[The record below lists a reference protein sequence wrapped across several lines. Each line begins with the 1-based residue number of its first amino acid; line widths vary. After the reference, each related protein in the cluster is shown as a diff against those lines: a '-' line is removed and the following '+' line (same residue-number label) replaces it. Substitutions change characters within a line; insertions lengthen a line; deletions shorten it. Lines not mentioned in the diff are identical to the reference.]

1 MSAVSQNR
9 WYSLRLAS
17 IAIALDGR
25 ALADLSQKLTKQ
37 HTDSEIAQIWREAR
51 ILLTEEDNC
60 WLEEEMY
67 HLLVQDSEAAA

>member
-1 MSAVSQNR
+1 MSAVSEKR

-25 ALADLSQKLTKQ
+25 ALAELSKKLTKQ

-60 WLEEEMY
+60 WLEDELY
-67 HLLVQDSEAAA
+67 RLLVQDSEAAA